1 MIYSIYSIRDLKT
14 GFLQPTLDINDA
26 SAIRNFEHAVLQNED
41 SLFFSHPEDYSLFY
55 LGSFDSE
62 TGEILAQ
69 DVDRT
74 ELVSAAECMRRAVS
88 ARLGEVKKDGK

>member
-26 SAIRNFEHAVLQNED
+26 SAIRNFEHAVLHHED

-74 ELVSAAECMRRAVS
+74 ELCSAAECIRRAMSVC
-88 ARLGEVKKDGK
+88 LDEVKKSGK